1 MAANGTNK
9 WRKSDTALALGL
21 ARGLSV
27 KVAAESANLSQRTAQ
42 RRLANVEFRALIDS
56 IRTQM
61 LSEATGKLTDI
72 GLLAVQTL
80 EHIALP
86 AFNEA
91 DDLHYSATLA
101 FQRVDFVQMTGPS
114 LRPAGRR
121 GGGPAGPAPRYPAP
135 DPGRRRPGSPAQL
148 SGTSIPVNRGRVPPA
163 LTGPE
168 LGAVDGG
175 SSYVAIRPGAVA
187 IITGWLRCAEP
198 RPDYIVTGPGRR
210 AGGAPEQPD
219 ELNSRC

>member
-121 GGGPAGPAPRYPAP
+121 GGGPAGPAPPSSGPRQAAP
-135 DPGRRRPGSPAQL
+135 EFPG
-148 SGTSIPVNRGRVPPA
+148 
-163 LTGPE
+163 TGPSP
-168 LGAVDGG
+168 V
-175 SSYVAIRPGAVA
+175 
-187 IITGWLRCAEP
+187 P
-198 RPDYIVTGPGRR
+198 RPRGPAFRDRYSG
-210 AGGAPEQPD
+210 
-219 ELNSRC
+219 